1 VDGETTAGGPEDPQ
15 CSARGCR
22 NDARWTLV
30 WANPRIHGTERT
42 KTWLAC
48 DDHREYLS
56 DFLDRRSFLREVVAF
71 TPEP

>member
-1 VDGETTAGGPEDPQ
+1 MDGETTAGGPEDPQ